1 MKQDELISL
10 VMIKCILTLI
20 NRLELKKMYAEGLTL
35 AVNESTIDK
44 NELISLNMNLWIQ
57 KLVIYHLHRRNG
69 HGIRI

>member
-44 NELISLNMNLWIQ
+44 NELIS
-57 KLVIYHLHRRNG
+57 
-69 HGIRI
+69 